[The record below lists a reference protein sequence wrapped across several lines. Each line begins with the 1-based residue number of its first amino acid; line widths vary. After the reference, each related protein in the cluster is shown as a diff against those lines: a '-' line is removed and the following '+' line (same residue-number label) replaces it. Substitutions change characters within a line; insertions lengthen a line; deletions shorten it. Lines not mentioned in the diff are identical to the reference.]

1 MWPPRPGGISPKRNR
16 GFAAAAASFFL
27 SDQKETR
34 RRIAG
39 GYVRKESAAAVPCA
53 FAHDSP
59 DPLFYG
65 SVEGVPRHLRPARW
79 PQEGY
84 LTVITAVLL
93 NELDRLLLQDA
104 MRLSGTAYT
113 VDGGAGRFS
122 CVGADVS
129 LARGRP
135 QAARYGKRI
144 FSSTVSSGGYIQ

>member
-1 MWPPRPGGISPKRNR
+1 M
-16 GFAAAAASFFL
+16 
-27 SDQKETR
+27 
-34 RRIAG
+34 
-39 GYVRKESAAAVPCA
+39 RKQ
-53 FAHDSP
+53 
-59 DPLFYG
+59 
-65 SVEGVPRHLRPARW
+65 LRPARK
-79 PQEGY
+79 PHERY
-84 LTVITAVLL
+84 LCLLTAVLL

-144 FSSTVSSGGYIQ
+144 FSGTVSSGGYIQ

>member
-1 MWPPRPGGISPKRNR
+1 M
-16 GFAAAAASFFL
+16 
-27 SDQKETR
+27 
-34 RRIAG
+34 
-39 GYVRKESAAAVPCA
+39 
-53 FAHDSP
+53 
-59 DPLFYG
+59 
-65 SVEGVPRHLRPARW
+65 PRHLRPARW

-144 FSSTVSSGGYIQ
+144 FSGTVSSGGYIQ